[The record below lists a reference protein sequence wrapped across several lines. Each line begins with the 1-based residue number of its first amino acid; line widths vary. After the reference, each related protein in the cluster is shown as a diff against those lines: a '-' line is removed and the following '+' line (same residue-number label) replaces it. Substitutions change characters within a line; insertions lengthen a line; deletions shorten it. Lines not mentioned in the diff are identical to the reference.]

1 MRETHNGSCL
11 CGAVRFTVSGPLRGV
26 IYCHC
31 TQCRKQTGHFFAA
44 TNVLT
49 EHLAVTGEDQVTW
62 YAASPDAR
70 RGFCATCGSTL
81 FWKAH
86 NYPYTSILA
95 GAFDGDAGLVG
106 LRHDFVADKAA
117 ITRSATACRNTIPFP
132 PKRRCGPGRGSVE
145 AP

>member
-1 MRETHNGSCL
+1 MADTHKGSCL
-11 CGAVRFTVSGPLRGV
+11 CGAVRFTVTGPLRGV

-49 EHLAVTGEDQVTW
+49 EHLTVTGGDSVTW

-70 RGFCATCGSTL
+70 RCFCATCGSTL

-95 GAFDGDAGLVG
+95 GAFDGDVGLVG
-106 LRHDFVADKAA
+106 LRHDFVADKGGYYQ
-117 ITRSATACRNTIPFP
+117 ITDGLPQHDTFP
-132 PKRRCGPGRGSVE
+132 T
-145 AP
+145 